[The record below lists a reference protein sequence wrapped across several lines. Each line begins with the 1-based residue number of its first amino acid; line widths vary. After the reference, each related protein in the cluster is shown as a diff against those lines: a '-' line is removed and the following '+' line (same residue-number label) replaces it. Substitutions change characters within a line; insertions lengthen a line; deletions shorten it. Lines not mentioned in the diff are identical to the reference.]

1 MARQSYLRYVLL
13 GALGCALSHASE
25 ANAGTTVAP
34 GIEWL
39 AARAARSPRVVWAEI
54 SLPSRESRP
63 DLERFLKQVVDKQ
76 TRRADWGGR
85 RESPIEARLEV
96 TELTA
101 TVSKDVVRVNCTG
114 VGHLK
119 GGPSVRSHFSMG
131 GRPSGKA
138 ELERQLLTMLGRGIV
153 GRLAEIARASHKS

>member
-1 MARQSYLRYVLL
+1 
-13 GALGCALSHASE
+13 
-25 ANAGTTVAP
+25 VAP
-34 GIEWL
+34 RIERP
-39 AARAARSPRVVWAEI
+39 AAPSARGQRVVWTEI

-63 DLERFLKQVVDKQ
+63 ELERFLKQVVDKQ

-85 RESPIEARLEV
+85 REGPLEARLEV

-101 TVSKDVVRVNCTG
+101 TVSKDVVRVTCTG
-114 VGHLK
+114 IGHLK

-153 GRLAEIARASHKS
+153 GRLAEIARGSHKG